1 MTKRNTKPD
10 KKKNNK
16 IVAPSHTKSYYRFSK
31 DFPSV
36 TDNEGFRDNAFI
48 RNSPTKKASLRR
60 RLIALFVCVF
70 IATYIVMMLGFAVSH
85 LPIKKNNT
93 VTPDGVQASHILSG
107 YNAVYLTGDVL
118 SYSSAEILISEF
130 KMSGVD
136 TVVIDFKDAEGN
148 FYFKPSI
155 GVSNDALFKA
165 SDNAA
170 SIVKQF
176 RDADIDVFA
185 KMSCFADDIYARNN
199 QDTTAYVMVTPES
212 GSSEQVK
219 TLWYNTGADS
229 HAWLDPFSNEIMY
242 YLRTVITDVAEMNVD
257 GIIFDHAVLPTAAEA
272 DNAIFSGAFG
282 QDKSTAEQ
290 MISFINTL
298 NSTYINCV
306 TGITVPSDII
316 INSISE
322 KKLPSAAYSGCDFIM
337 PDARLSLIPDN
348 TILDNMQY
356 KKPSVSPNEFITQY
370 ISSITTLLAESEEV
384 NNTGVFPILETSDS
398 TLVQISAVSASGGNS
413 YMLYNTNMDYRI
425 LNK

>member
-1 MTKRNTKPD
+1 MAKQKTNSDT
-10 KKKNNK
+10 KKNKK
-16 IVAPSHTKSYYRFSK
+16 IAAPSHTKSFYRFSK

-36 TDNEGFRDNAFI
+36 TDSEGFRDNEFI
-48 RNSPTKKASLRR
+48 RNSPAKKASLRR

-70 IATYIVMMLGFAVSH
+70 TVTYLVTMLGFAVSH
-85 LPIKKNNT
+85 LPIKKNT
-93 VTPDGVQASHILSG
+93 AVTPDGIQASHILGG

-199 QDTTAYVMVTPES
+199 QDNAAYVMVTPES

-219 TLWYNTGADS
+219 TLWYNTGTDS

-257 GIIFDHAVLPTAAEA
+257 GIIFDHAVLPTAAET
-272 DNAIFSGAFG
+272 DNAVFSGAYG
-282 QDKSTAEQ
+282 QEKSTAEQ

-316 INSISE
+316 ITSISE
-322 KKLPSAAYSGCDFIM
+322 KKIPSAAFSGCDFIM
-337 PDARLSLIPDN
+337 PDARLSLIPEN

-370 ISSITTLLAESEEV
+370 MTSLTTLLAENEEV
-384 NNTGVFPILETSDS
+384 NNISVFPILETSDS

>member
-1 MTKRNTKPD
+1 MAKLKIKTD
-10 KKKNNK
+10 KKKNRK
-16 IVAPSHTKSYYRFSK
+16 IAAPSHTKSFYRFSK

-36 TDNEGFRDNAFI
+36 TDNEGFRDNEFI
-48 RNSPTKKASLRR
+48 RNSPAKKASLRR
-60 RLIALFVCVF
+60 RLTVLFVCVF
-70 IATYIVMMLGFAVSH
+70 TVTYLVMMLGFAISH
-85 LPIKKNNT
+85 LPIKKSNT
-93 VTPDGVQASHILSG
+93 LTPDGVQASHILSG
-107 YNAVYLTGDVL
+107 YNSVYLTGDVL
-118 SYSSAEILISEF
+118 SQSSAEILISEF

-176 RDADIDVFA
+176 RDAGIRVFA

-199 QDTTAYVMVTPES
+199 QDNAAYVMVTPES

-257 GIIFDHAVLPTAAEA
+257 GIIFDHAVLPAAAET
-272 DNAIFSGAFG
+272 DNAVFSGAYG
-282 QDKSTAEQ
+282 QEKSTAQQ

-298 NSTYINCV
+298 NSTYISCV

-316 INSISE
+316 IASISE
-322 KKLPSAAYSGCDFIM
+322 KKVPAAAYSGCDFLM

-370 ISSITTLLAESEEV
+370 ITSLTTLLAENEEV
-384 NNTGVFPILETSDS
+384 NNISIFPILETSDS

-413 YMLYNTNMDYRI
+413 YMLYNANMDYRI

>member
-1 MTKRNTKPD
+1 MAKLKIKTD
-10 KKKNNK
+10 KKKNRK
-16 IVAPSHTKSYYRFSK
+16 IAAPSHTKSFYRFSK

-36 TDNEGFRDNAFI
+36 TDNEGFRDNEFI
-48 RNSPTKKASLRR
+48 RNSPAKKASLRR
-60 RLIALFVCVF
+60 RLTVLFVCVF
-70 IATYIVMMLGFAVSH
+70 TVTYLVMMLGFAISH
-85 LPIKKNNT
+85 FPIKKSNT
-93 VTPDGVQASHILSG
+93 LTPDGVQASHILSG
-107 YNAVYLTGDVL
+107 YNSVYLTGDVL
-118 SYSSAEILISEF
+118 SQSSAEILISEF

-176 RDADIDVFA
+176 RDAGIRVFA

-199 QDTTAYVMVTPES
+199 QDNAAYVMVTPES

-257 GIIFDHAVLPTAAEA
+257 GIIFDHAVLPAAAET
-272 DNAIFSGAFG
+272 DNAVFSGAYG
-282 QDKSTAEQ
+282 QEKSTAQQ

-298 NSTYINCV
+298 NNTYISCV

-316 INSISE
+316 ITSITE
-322 KKLPSAAYSGCDFIM
+322 KTVPRAAYSGCDFLM

-370 ISSITTLLAESEEV
+370 ITSLTTLLAENEEV
-384 NNTGVFPILETSDS
+384 NNISIFPILETSDS

-413 YMLYNTNMDYRI
+413 YMLYNANMDYRI

>member
-1 MTKRNTKPD
+1 MAKRNTKTD
-10 KKKNNK
+10 KKKVK
-16 IVAPSHTKSYYRFSK
+16 RISTPSHTKSYYRFSK

-36 TDNEGFRDNAFI
+36 TDSEGFRDNEFI
-48 RNSPTKKASLRR
+48 RNSPQKKASLKR

-70 IATYIVMMLGFAVSH
+70 AFTYLFVMLGFAVSH
-85 LPIKKNNT
+85 LPIQKSNI
-93 VTPDGVQASHILSG
+93 PASDGVQSSHILGG
-107 YNAVYLTGDVL
+107 YNAVYLTGDIL

-176 RDADIDVFA
+176 RDADITVFA

-199 QDTTAYVMVTPES
+199 QGNAAYVMVTPES

-229 HAWLDPFSNEIMY
+229 HAWLDPYSNEIMY
-242 YLRTVITDVAEMNVD
+242 YLRTVITDVAGMNVD
-257 GIIFDHAVLPTAAEA
+257 GIIFDHAVLPSAAET
-272 DNAIFSGAFG
+272 DNAVFSSAYGAE
-282 QDKSTAEQ
+282 KTVREQ

-298 NSTYINCV
+298 NSTYINCT
-306 TGITVPSDII
+306 TGITIPSDIVI
-316 INSISE
+316 SSISE
-322 KKLPSAAYSGCDFIM
+322 KKLPHAVYSGCDFIM
-337 PDARLSLIPDN
+337 PDSRLSLIPDN

-356 KKPSVSPNEFITQY
+356 KKPSVSPSEFITQY
-370 ISSITTLLAESEEV
+370 ISSLTALLSANDEL
-384 NNTGVFPILETSDS
+384 NNIEVFPMLETSDN
-398 TLVQISAVSASGGNS
+398 TLVQISAVSTAGGNS
-413 YMLYNTNMDYRI
+413 YLLYNTNMDYRI